1 MCDNVRNRFS
11 WSCLCECIRAK
22 VDSFGSREGIRCPES
37 TKIETFR
44 IRNEVNKRV
53 YVQRATPASKTRSVQ
68 NLFNMPLNVHLKP

>member
-22 VDSFGSREGIRCPES
+22 VDSFGSREGICCPES